1 MVFSSI
7 IFMFTFL
14 PIILVT
20 YYLSPRKL
28 KNFILLLGSLVFY
41 AWGEPIYI
49 ILMILTIVI
58 NYVLALLIKNQK
70 GRRKKCIFILTL
82 VLNVG
87 MLGFFKYYD
96 FIVGNIIA
104 FFL

>member
-28 KNFILLLGSLVFY
+28 RNFILLLGSLVFY
-41 AWGEPIYI
+41 AWGEPVYI
-49 ILMILTIVI
+49 ILMILTIII
-58 NYVLALLIKNQK
+58 NYVLALLIKIKK
-70 GRRKKCIFILTL
+70 GEEKRLYF
-82 VLNVG
+82 
-87 MLGFFKYYD
+87 Y
-96 FIVGNIIA
+96 
-104 FFL
+104 

>member
-28 KNFILLLGSLVFY
+28 RNFILLLGSLVFY

-49 ILMILTIVI
+49 ILMILTIII

-70 GRRKKCIFILTL
+70 GRRKKIIFVLTL
-82 VLNVG
+82 ALNVG
-87 MLGFFKYYD
+87 MLG
-96 FIVGNIIA
+96 
-104 FFL
+104 

>member
-20 YYLSPRKL
+20 YYLFPRKL
-28 KNFILLLGSLVFY
+28 RNFILLLGSLVFY

-49 ILMILTIVI
+49 ILMILTIII

-70 GRRKKCIFILTL
+70 GRRKNIIFVLTL
-82 VLNVG
+82 ALNVG
-87 MLGFFKYYD
+87 MLGFFK
-96 FIVGNIIA
+96 
-104 FFL
+104 

>member
-28 KNFILLLGSLVFY
+28 KNFILLLLKIRYFY
-41 AWGEPIYI
+41 IDLIY
-49 ILMILTIVI
+49 LIVI
-58 NYVLALLIKNQK
+58 
-70 GRRKKCIFILTL
+70 
-82 VLNVG
+82 
-87 MLGFFKYYD
+87 KYLSVID
-96 FIVGNIIA
+96 
-104 FFL
+104 

>member
-20 YYLSPRKL
+20 YYLFPRKL
-28 KNFILLLGSLVFY
+28 RNFILLLGSLVFY

-49 ILMILTIVI
+49 ILMILTIII
-58 NYVLALLIKNQK
+58 NYVL
-70 GRRKKCIFILTL
+70 
-82 VLNVG
+82 
-87 MLGFFKYYD
+87 
-96 FIVGNIIA
+96 IIN
-104 FFL
+104 